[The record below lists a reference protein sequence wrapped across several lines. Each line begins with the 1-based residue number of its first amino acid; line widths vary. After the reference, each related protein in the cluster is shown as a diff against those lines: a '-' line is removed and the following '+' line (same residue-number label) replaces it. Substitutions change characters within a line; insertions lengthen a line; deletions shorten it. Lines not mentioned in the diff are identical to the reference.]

1 MSAALFEKFLA
12 QLYVDE
18 KARARFLRNPR
29 REAKTAGF
37 TEEECVALEKIDR
50 LGLELA
56 ANSFAKK
63 RGQVRRQEKTG
74 AFSFLCKTFVRY
86 FFHPR

>member
-1 MSAALFEKFLA
+1 MSAAVFEKFLA

-29 REAKTAGF
+29 QEAETAGL
-37 TEEECVALEKIDR
+37 TENECLALGKIDR

-63 RGQVRRQEKTG
+63 RGQVRSKEKAR
-74 AFSFLCKTFVRY
+74 AFSFLCKTFVRC